1 MARVAPLQDGE
12 FRGCCSTA
20 GPTGGGQAASRLV
33 KVGTLRDR
41 DFRECCWNARPNG
54 TKQAAPHI
62 GESDG
67 LAGSRLPGRRQEHQ
81 TGWQRARCLQIG
93 EVARLAPG
101 GLPTNWPSPADCQAR
116 TQIQA
121 ERLAH
126 FPGNHSYARI
136 STTCDFK
143 IRSLR
148 LASFSGN
155 LPNAQISTTSITKIR
170 SLQLAPGSSKQPHAR
185 ISMTCDT

>member
-1 MARVAPLQDGE
+1 MTSGNA
-12 FRGCCSTA
+12 A
-20 GPTGGGQAASRLV
+20 GT
-33 KVGTLRDR
+33 
-41 DFRECCWNARPNG
+41 RPNG

-67 LAGSRLPGRRQEHQ
+67 LAGLQLPGRRQEHQ

-93 EVARLAPG
+93 GGGPTGTRRAASKLAKPG
-101 GLPTNWPSPADCQAR
+101 GLPGPPRICG

-121 ERLAH
+121 ERLAQ

-170 SLQLAPGSSKQPHAR
+170 SLQLAPLSRKQTHAR
-185 ISMTCDT
+185 ISMTCDTRSGAC